1 MVTSSVFI
9 SYTLFLSYKKKVK
22 TERKFLVVVTLHD
35 VLELQQLATLQRFG
49 MPFCKRCGA
58 EDALTSV
65 LT

>member
-1 MVTSSVFI
+1 
-9 SYTLFLSYKKKVK
+9 VK